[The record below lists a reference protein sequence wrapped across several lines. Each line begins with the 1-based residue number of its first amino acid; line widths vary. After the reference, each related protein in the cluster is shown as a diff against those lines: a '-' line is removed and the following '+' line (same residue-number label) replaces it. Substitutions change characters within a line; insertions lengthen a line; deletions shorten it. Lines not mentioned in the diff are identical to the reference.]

1 MSLAHL
7 ALVLV
12 LPTTLMWAWLA
23 FKVRVPANRM
33 PFLIAWSS
41 GAGLGVIALV
51 QSGGSA
57 AAWLAAG
64 LGGALVFL
72 ALTGGQR
79 ATAPHSISVGD
90 LLPAFTAPDE
100 HGQPFDIR
108 SLAGRPLLLKFFRG
122 HW

>member
-12 LPTTLMWAWLA
+12 LPTTLVWAWLA

-33 PFLIAWSS
+33 PFLAAWSA
-41 GAGLGVIALV
+41 GAALGVIALL
-51 QSGGSA
+51 QSGGSPAAWVA
-57 AAWLAAG
+57 AA
-64 LGGALVFL
+64 LGGSLVFL
-72 ALTGGQR
+72 ALTGDQR
-79 ATAPHSISVGD
+79 AAAPDSVRVGEP
-90 LLPAFTAPDE
+90 LPAFTAPDE

-108 SLAGRPLLLKFFRG
+108 SLAGSPLLLKFFRG